1 MMLSLILCC
10 SPEKPPAEGGQDLHL
25 VVVGCHSQQHRYP
38 RGKERFPSFFSHAI
52 FQTAFFFNKAA
63 FAPADHNLTGGD
75 TMSALNDPRVFFA
88 AERTLLAWTRTSLTL
103 MAFGF
108 VVERF
113 GLFIQM
119 LLPQQSETLQRGL
132 SFWIGLSF
140 IILGAFASIA
150 AVVQYRRFL
159 RTLKPEEIPVS
170 YLTHLGSWAN
180 LIVAILGVALSAY
193 LFRGSLL

>member
-1 MMLSLILCC
+1 MRLLFLMGNMRFALPSSILLLLRDSLLLERE
-10 SPEKPPAEGGQDLHL
+10 PHL
-25 VVVGCHSQQHRYP
+25 RLPLNH
-38 RGKERFPSFFSHAI
+38 
-52 FQTAFFFNKAA
+52 
-63 FAPADHNLTGGD
+63 TGDD
-75 TMSALNDPRVFFA
+75 TMSALADPRVFFA

-119 LLPQQSETLQRGL
+119 LLPQHSETLQRGL

-140 IILGAFASIA
+140 IILGALASIA
-150 AVVQYRRFL
+150 AVVQYRRVL

>member
-1 MMLSLILCC
+1 LTTKAAIVSSDNL
-10 SPEKPPAEGGQDLHL
+10 EGGDLL
-25 VVVGCHSQQHRYP
+25 
-38 RGKERFPSFFSHAI
+38 
-52 FQTAFFFNKAA
+52 
-63 FAPADHNLTGGD
+63 
-75 TMSALNDPRVFFA
+75 SALNDPRVFFA

-119 LLPQQSETLQRGL
+119 LLPQHGESLQRGL

-140 IILGAFASIA
+140 IVLGSLASVM
-150 AVVQYRRFL
+150 AVAQYRRL
-159 RTLKPEEIPVS
+159 LQTLKPEEIPTS
-170 YLTHLGSWAN
+170 YLTHLGPWTN
-180 LIVAILGVALSAY
+180 LLVATLGAALTAY